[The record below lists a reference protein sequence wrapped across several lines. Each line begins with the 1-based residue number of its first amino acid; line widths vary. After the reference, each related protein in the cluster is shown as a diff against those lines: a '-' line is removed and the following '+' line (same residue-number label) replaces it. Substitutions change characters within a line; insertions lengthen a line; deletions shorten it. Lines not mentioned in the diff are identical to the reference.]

1 LRADRFDVLC
11 EVEAVF
17 LEGDFSVG
25 SEDGKFILSPGRT
38 PEYGPWTKQGMSHYP
53 GAVLYEFSFD
63 VEKVPKKAVFSA
75 PAYSATGASITVNG
89 VYSGAFGIN
98 GRRSADVAKY
108 LKEGKNSIVLRICGS
123 FQNLL
128 GPHLNYSEYIP
139 YDWSPF
145 ERGREAGPDEYR
157 FFDWGLDGHPT
168 LEAAF

>member
-1 LRADRFDVLC
+1 M
-11 EVEAVF
+11 
-17 LEGDFSVG
+17 
-25 SEDGKFILSPGRT
+25 
-38 PEYGPWTKQGMSHYP
+38 Q
-53 GAVLYEFSFD
+53 
-63 VEKVPKKAVFSA
+63 KV
-75 PAYSATGASITVNG
+75 TIGQNE
-89 VYSGAFGIN
+89 SGQ
-98 GRRSADVAKY
+98 RLDKYLAKY